1 MLKNGVLDLYLKTYK
16 VGPALDTTLLPALK
30 ELSKIFGP
38 LNRGLYPGSYIH
50 VLPSLVIR
58 DMTYVDPFH
67 RCKSFFEEKKM
78 LEQVLHEGRTYEED
92 PCVNYIQDDISNE
105 KVLQSL
111 KSSGHFDVLFSFSG
125 PAQVSKTCGFLLRE
139 GGLLV
144 VNDDFGDAS
153 LAMSASPDE
162 WKLFGA
168 IDQGGLISTKC
179 EDLFVE
185 MKSGSRASSSQLAAN
200 SGFSFTKRPT
210 KLTQNPFAYVF
221 QRRTPQQS
229 SSFADQ
235 ITK

>member
-92 PCVNYIQDDISNE
+92 PCVNYIQDDIDR
-105 KVLQSL
+105 
-111 KSSGHFDVLFSFSG
+111 KS
-125 PAQVSKTCGFLLRE
+125 
-139 GGLLV
+139 V
-144 VNDDFGDAS
+144 V
-153 LAMSASPDE
+153 
-162 WKLFGA
+162 
-168 IDQGGLISTKC
+168 
-179 EDLFVE
+179 
-185 MKSGSRASSSQLAAN
+185 
-200 SGFSFTKRPT
+200 
-210 KLTQNPFAYVF
+210 
-221 QRRTPQQS
+221 
-229 SSFADQ
+229 
-235 ITK
+235 